1 MAGCWCWVAASVW
14 ALAAAV
20 AGLVHP
26 ECDFLAELQRGE
38 RACLEAPGELE
49 NGSVGCPT
57 AWDRLL
63 CWPAARPG
71 DTVTLWCPDFFL
83 HFSAELGSVGRNCTE
98 RGWADPSPPYA
109 IACPVDLEAPVGDRT
124 YFSTVKTI
132 YTVGYSVSVT
142 SLAVAIVVLA
152 AFRRLRCP
160 RNFIHIQL
168 FLTFILKAAA
178 IFCKDAVLFQQEDVD
193 HCNFST
199 VGCKVT
205 VTLGHYF
212 TMTNFTWL
220 LAEALY
226 LSCLLVSSFPNGPR
240 RYLWRLGLFGWGF
253 PTVFVAA
260 WVISKLYLEDTECWE
275 VNDNSTSWWIIK
287 GPIVFSVGVNFL
299 LFLNI
304 VRILLKKLDPRQSNF
319 NNSKHYRRLS
329 RSTLLLIPL
338 FGTHYIV
345 FNFLPDWA
353 GLGPRLYLELCA
365 GSFQGFIVA
374 VLYCFLNQEVQAE
387 LDRLWRGHNYGL
399 MPVQRVRFRW
409 NWPPSSGAKRT
420 TSVC

>member
-1 MAGCWCWVAASVW
+1 
-14 ALAAAV
+14 
-20 AGLVHP
+20 
-26 ECDFLAELQRGE
+26 
-38 RACLEAPGELE
+38 
-49 NGSVGCPT
+49 
-57 AWDRLL
+57 
-63 CWPAARPG
+63 
-71 DTVTLWCPDFFL
+71 
-83 HFSAELGSVGRNCTE
+83 
-98 RGWADPSPPYA
+98 
-109 IACPVDLEAPVGDRT
+109 
-124 YFSTVKTI
+124 
-132 YTVGYSVSVT
+132 
-142 SLAVAIVVLA
+142 
-152 AFRRLRCP
+152 
-160 RNFIHIQL
+160 
-168 FLTFILKAAA
+168 
-178 IFCKDAVLFQQEDVD
+178 
-193 HCNFST
+193 
-199 VGCKVT
+199 
-205 VTLGHYF
+205 
-212 TMTNFTWL
+212 
-220 LAEALY
+220 
-226 LSCLLVSSFPNGPR
+226 
-240 RYLWRLGLFGWGF
+240 F

-365 GSFQGFIVA
+365 GSFQ
-374 VLYCFLNQEVQAE
+374 VQAE